1 MTTIFVV
8 SKSPLEVRYIPS
20 NLKGS
25 VPVIREYEV
34 IKRTEKGYRLR
45 VSYSHNGSM
54 YLDEHYEF
62 FDTYKSALEFV
73 IAETNRVAGELE
85 SKKLDVIKLM
95 RQVSDELY
103 AIGRKS

>member
-8 SKSPLEVRYIPS
+8 SKSPVEVRYIPS

-34 IKRTEKGYRLR
+34 IKRTEKGYRLS
-45 VSYSHNGSM
+45 VSYSRKGSM

-62 FDTYKSALEFV
+62 FDSYNSALEFV
-73 IAETNRVAGELE
+73 IAESNRVACELE
-85 SKKLDVIKLM
+85 CKKLEVIKLM
-95 RQVSDELY
+95 CQASDELY
-103 AIGRKS
+103 AIGRTS